1 MRRRIAVAIG
11 CCLLVFVGVGSF
23 VVSPG
28 ASAPEPAD
36 FEDTVAM
43 GLTLEER
50 QALGEDRL
58 LPRAQI
64 AYSQY
69 PYVVGYRGVELA
81 AAAVDDP
88 LVEQQF
94 GYPLVVY
101 VEAAP
106 ADVSLDESGH
116 LVGEN
121 TDEWVRADEAQ
132 FVTGSDART
141 PAGPTPVAFA
151 DRAGAAAFASEHGG
165 TVVGWDERARFDAR
179 RADDSVARD
188 RIESQHADADERVG
202 DARELLDRPTGIV
215 VGEDEPTLRA
225 AIAAAEPNTAI
236 RLPPGT
242 YEGPIEIA
250 KPVTIVGDGA
260 TIDGD
265 DNGTVVTVRAD
276 DVAISGVEISGIG
289 DSLQAE
295 DPSIDEDR
303 ASWDRQTEEAYGY
316 SDAAVTA
323 DGVDRL
329 LVTGVSAET
338 PASGIVLR
346 DVDRGVVDDVRIQG
360 ASESVDG
367 FMSVVAIRSPA
378 VVQRSTFEDGRDSV
392 YSHRSRGITVRDNRF
407 VGGRFGVHLMY
418 TSDALVTGNCAIE
431 QELSGVVIM
440 TSPSGVVV
448 ADNVVADT
456 EQGIAT
462 SGSDAYIGN
471 NTVVGSEQAI
481 TTSARNSLY
490 ADNTV
495 VGNAVG
501 FRASSVF
508 PTSVVVGNDVADN
521 ERHVRATSG
530 PLRVWSRDGEG
541 NYWSGAEGL
550 DRPYSPTDPVDG
562 RLHRTEAARTLADGP
577 IVRGLRALRGSAP
590 GMRDNSVIDAAPRDT
605 PKHPARLETARAL
618 SNGTVS
624 AEEVCS
630 A

>member
-1 MRRRIAVAIG
+1 MTLRVAVAVG
-11 CCLLVFVGVGSF
+11 CSLFVLVGVGSF

-36 FEDTVAM
+36 FDETVAM

-50 QALGEDRL
+50 QALGAEQL

-106 ADVSLDESGH
+106 AEVSLDESGH

-121 TDEWVRADEAQ
+121 TDEWVRADEAY
-132 FVTGSDART
+132 FVIGSDART
-141 PAGPTPVAFA
+141 PAGPTPVSFA

-165 TVVGWDERARFDAR
+165 WVVGWDERARFETR
-179 RADDSVARD
+179 RDDGSVARD
-188 RIESQHADADERVG
+188 RIASQHAGADERVR

-225 AIAAAEPNTAI
+225 ALAAAEPNTTI

-242 YEGPIEIA
+242 YAGPIEIA

-265 DNGTVVTVRAD
+265 GNGTVVTVRSD
-276 DVAISGVEISGIG
+276 DVAISGVEIGGIG

-295 DPSIDEDR
+295 DPSVDEDR

-346 DVDRGVVDDVRIQG
+346 DVDRAVVDGVRIRG
-360 ASESVDG
+360 ASEPVDG
-367 FMSVVAIRSPA
+367 FMGVVAIRSPA
-378 VVQRSTFEDGRDSV
+378 VVQRSTFEDGRDGV
-392 YSHRSRGITVRDNRF
+392 YSHRSGGITVRDNRF

-418 TSDALVTGNCAIE
+418 TSDALVAGNCAIE

-440 TSPSGVVV
+440 TSPSGVAI
-448 ADNVVADT
+448 ADNVVAET
-456 EQGIAT
+456 RQGIAT
-462 SGSDAYIGN
+462 SGSDAYVGN
-471 NTVVGSEQAI
+471 NTVINTGQAVS
-481 TTSARNSLY
+481 TSARNSLY
-490 ADNTV
+490 ADNTI

-530 PLRVWSRDGEG
+530 PLRVWSHDGEG
-541 NYWSGAEGL
+541 NYWSGAAGL
-550 DRPYSPTDPVDG
+550 NRPYSPTDPVDG
-562 RLHRTEAARTLADGP
+562 RLHRTGAARTLADGP
-577 IVRGLRALRGSAP
+577 VVRGLRTLRGSAP
-590 GMRDNSVIDAAPRDT
+590 GMRDNSVIDATPRDA
-605 PKHPARLETARAL
+605 PEQPARLETARAL
-618 SNGTVS
+618 SNGNASV
-624 AEEVCS
+624 EEVCS
-630 A
+630 V